1 MDFPALETK
10 STPVQLAQKVEKSIG
25 ARILSVSMKK
35 GNIKPLVKQ
44 ATGSSTVTKSS
55 ITKAKHS
62 NTPGSVYKT
71 KFGVAK
77 KPPNFKSLHKKL
89 FQNMESI
96 DENKQR
102 TMARAQALISSPAVP
117 RYVSGRALDSDCV
130 SVRAPLPILPPPLRL
145 HESLEKHVQQ
155 ASYICALL
163 SPKPEVAKHTTSS
176 KKAPGRNFLSPLVRT
191 PFQSIQKDKPV
202 RKPASPSPSVNRFGF
217 KKPVKRLDSST
228 IKNKLPN
235 TNLAKIK
242 DQERQILQGVRMN
255 KRFFLQMKMREGKQ

>member
-1 MDFPALETK
+1 MMVNFLAYQKFGGMGAADLSGKRPHGFVSNSFLSDCRKVLTEVTGHHAQMVWGQCEVRVSSAAVTVVKACEASNCPLLVDQNSLKVGFGCSSPSGNAISRRVCDVALETK

-117 RYVSGRALDSDCV
+117 RV
-130 SVRAPLPILPPPLRL
+130 
-145 HESLEKHVQQ
+145 
-155 ASYICALL
+155 
-163 SPKPEVAKHTTSS
+163 
-176 KKAPGRNFLSPLVRT
+176 SPLG
-191 PFQSIQKDKPV
+191 S
-202 RKPASPSPSVNRFGF
+202 
-217 KKPVKRLDSST
+217 
-228 IKNKLPN
+228 
-235 TNLAKIK
+235 
-242 DQERQILQGVRMN
+242 
-255 KRFFLQMKMREGKQ
+255 